1 MPFAATWK
9 DLEII
14 ILNEVTQEEKDEYHM
29 ISHVELKRKKLQINL
44 LQNRNRL
51 TDIGNQFKDTKGEM

>member
-44 LQNRNRL
+44 
-51 TDIGNQFKDTKGEM
+51 FTKQKQTYRHRKPI